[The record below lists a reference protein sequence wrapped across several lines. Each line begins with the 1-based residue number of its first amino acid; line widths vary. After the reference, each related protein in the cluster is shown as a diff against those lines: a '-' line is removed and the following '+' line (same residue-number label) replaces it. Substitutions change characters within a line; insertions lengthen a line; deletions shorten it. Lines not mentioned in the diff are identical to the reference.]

1 MVPRWSV
8 TFATSNGRASGPVTM
23 ARMSGMAS
31 QVSALLMVSRI
42 ASAGSSQPI
51 VMPQVNVDG
60 MPETCSGLNTST
72 GPSRARYPAVAV

>member
-1 MVPRWSV
+1 ML
-8 TFATSNGRASGPVTM
+8 AM
-23 ARMSGMAS
+23 APTRLA
-31 QVSALLMVSRI
+31 ARRI

-60 MPETCSGLNTST
+60 MPETFSGLNTSM